1 EGANNLCA
9 SPDPLQY
16 LPSGTALGQT
26 EPSGFVAGATDLASI
41 ADAGEA
47 WRGLSDHCGGAGRW
61 LQSPAFPRPRQQRCM
76 LDELSPGKRVLT
88 ISCKL
93 LDELLCIW
101 RQKPF
106 RIPRN
111 S

>member
-1 EGANNLCA
+1 
-9 SPDPLQY
+9 
-16 LPSGTALGQT
+16 
-26 EPSGFVAGATDLASI
+26 
-41 ADAGEA
+41 
-47 WRGLSDHCGGAGRW
+47 
-61 LQSPAFPRPRQQRCM
+61 M